1 MIDEKP
7 ISPRAYSL
15 ISTFTLVAN
24 NLFADYFFASN
35 SVTKSRSF
43 ASIEGDFFVASAKK
57 RRYLL
62 LAFAYKLCNNRDC
75 VVGRKISK
83 QTSMQS
89 STPTMH
95 HTKDMYDRHTR
106 LSPLREA
113 GQLGEAIQWLCN
125 SADSWIRPKHT
136 LDLVFFLRSLSA
148 HIFHCILASMPN
160 TS

>member
-106 LSPLREA
+106 LYLHSERQVNSVRQFN
-113 GQLGEAIQWLCN
+113 GGAIQQTRGLDQN
-125 SADSWIRPKHT
+125 ILWI
-136 LDLVFFLRSLSA
+136 
-148 HIFHCILASMPN
+148 
-160 TS
+160 